1 MLRLVLDH
9 LEAFVITD
17 DLNSR
22 QDNKLI
28 ISNLDLHEIFLRG
41 VVGAMGGDAKLAQTK
56 VHQVAL
62 RDIPP
67 IRQAVNIIPSI
78 QGSRSFPLLERG

>member
-1 MLRLVLDH
+1 
-9 LEAFVITD
+9 
-17 DLNSR
+17 
-22 QDNKLI
+22 
-28 ISNLDLHEIFLRG
+28 
-41 VVGAMGGDAKLAQTK
+41 MGGDAKLAQTK